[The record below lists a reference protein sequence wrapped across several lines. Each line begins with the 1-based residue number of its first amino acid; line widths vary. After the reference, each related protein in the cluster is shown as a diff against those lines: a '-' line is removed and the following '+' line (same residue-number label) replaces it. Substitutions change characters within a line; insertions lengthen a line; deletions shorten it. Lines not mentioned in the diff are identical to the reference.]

1 MQPEIPA
8 GFDSRQVVARDGA
21 GGGGGGM
28 ITVVRNPDQVLPY
41 CVLAF
46 KRGSLSVDYKPPNI
60 PKQASTS
67 SPAAPANNAPSP
79 AAVAGTQQQQQMV
92 HENAAESKCQNPED
106 ISDRKDQNR
115 HRGKYGET
123 D

>member
-8 GFDSRQVVARDGA
+8 GFDSRQVVARD
-21 GGGGGGM
+21 GGGGM

-46 KRGSLSVDYKPPNI
+46 KRGSLSADYKPPNI
-60 PKQASTS
+60 PKQTSTS
-67 SPAAPANNAPSP
+67 SHAAPANNAPSP
-79 AAVAGTQQQQQMV
+79 AAVAGTQQQIV

-106 ISDRKDQNR
+106 ISDRKDQNK
-115 HRGKYGET
+115 GIDGET
-123 D
+123 E